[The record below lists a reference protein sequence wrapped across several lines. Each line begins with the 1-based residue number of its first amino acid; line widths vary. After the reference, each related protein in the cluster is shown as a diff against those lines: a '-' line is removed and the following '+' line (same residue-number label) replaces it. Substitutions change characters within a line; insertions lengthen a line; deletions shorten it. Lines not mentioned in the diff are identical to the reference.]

1 MSYSR
6 KSKKAS
12 SKSKGSKICPEGK
25 AWAQRTF
32 DTYPSAYANLAASK
46 YCKDPNYAKKAKG
59 GKRKGRQMG
68 ELKDW
73 LKQDWVRI
81 DSSGNIK
88 GPCGTSKDKKDPDR
102 CLPRAKAESLSK
114 TFSFSPWQASVRIFF
129 IL

>member
-1 MSYSR
+1 MGDCRPYYCGGICSEVVLMAYSR

-59 GKRKGRQMG
+59 GKRKG
-68 ELKDW
+68 K
-73 LKQDWVRI
+73 
-81 DSSGNIK
+81 
-88 GPCGTSKDKKDPDR
+88 
-102 CLPRAKAESLSK
+102 
-114 TFSFSPWQASVRIFF
+114 
-129 IL
+129 